1 MRNKVLCLLLALLMC
16 GAALACN
23 QSDGKKPDV
32 TAEPTAEVQ
41 ATEVTEPTEQ
51 PIDAAIISNYQGDW
65 FGVFAITDCGGS
77 FDGAKDMTNDCFVR
91 FALQAAGTGESYILV
106 NGNGDGLFAECMVK
120 AAPDKLL
127 LSGLIAGNDIAW
139 EFLPSD
145 DGFLTLEGKCGDD
158 TDFFDVRIILR
169 RVGDAWS
176 VGDVYPANYVYA
188 LSYGYA
194 ALFENMG
201 GLYLNMP
208 LIPQI
213 DGVEPVVIDGLE

>member
-41 ATEVTEPTEQ
+41 ATEVPEPTEQ

-127 LSGLIAGNDIAW
+127 LSGLIAGSQPLKHGVSVTDACISFAQTV
-139 EFLPSD
+139 PV
-145 DGFLTLEGKCGDD
+145 LEQLAAA
-158 TDFFDVRIILR
+158 VRTR
-169 RVGDAWS
+169 RAKNK
-176 VGDVYPANYVYA
+176 A
-188 LSYGYA
+188 
-194 ALFENMG
+194 
-201 GLYLNMP
+201 
-208 LIPQI
+208 
-213 DGVEPVVIDGLE
+213 